1 MEEKDYTGACGLYC
15 GLCPRFQS
23 SAASRCLGCQL
34 GPQHDYCSVY
44 RCARK
49 RGYWTCAAC
58 AGYPCERLLRV
69 VGDGVDSFLSHQ
81 PMLPNLDRIREAT
94 LEIHLQEQRE
104 RRLLAEQLISE
115 YNEGR
120 SMTFYC
126 TAATLLRLAVL
137 REALEEMEA
146 LLDSGQVDGADIKA
160 KAKAMKALIQECA
173 DREGVSLKLRRQK
186 EAKA

>member
-1 MEEKDYTGACGLYC
+1 MEERDYAGACGLYC

-58 AGYPCERLLRV
+58 EEYPCERLLRV
-69 VGDGVDSFLSHQ
+69 RGEGVDSFLSHQ
-81 PMLPNLDRIREAT
+81 PMLPNLDRTREVG
-94 LEIHLQEQRE
+94 LETHLEEQRE
-104 RRLLAEQLISE
+104 RRLLAEQLIGE

-126 TAATLLRLAVL
+126 TAA
-137 REALEEMEA
+137 A
-146 LLDSGQVDGADIKA
+146 LLAPSMIRQALQEMQALLASGQVDGTDIKA
-160 KAKAMKALIQECA
+160 KAKAMKGLIQERA
-173 DREGVSLKLRRQK
+173 DQEGISLKLRK
-186 EAKA
+186 